1 MPGLRINYE
10 VIMKIGSKLAITVF
24 SIVAL
29 AHLLRLV
36 LGITVTIEDWAVPA
50 WISVL
55 GFFVPG
61 VIAWLLWRE
70 ARQHLGN

>member
-1 MPGLRINYE
+1 MLGLRINYE
-10 VIMKIGSKLAITVF
+10 VIMKIGSKLAIIVF
-24 SIVAL
+24 SLVAL

-36 LGITVTIEDWAVPA
+36 LGIAVSIEDWAVPQ

-55 GFFVPG
+55 GFFGPG

-70 ARQHLGN
+70 AR

>member
-1 MPGLRINYE
+1 MLDLSITDE
-10 VIMKIGSKLAITVF
+10 IIMKIGSKLAIIVF
-24 SIVAL
+24 SFVAL

-36 LGITVTIEDWAVPA
+36 LGIAVTIEDWAVPA

-70 ARQHLGN
+70 AR